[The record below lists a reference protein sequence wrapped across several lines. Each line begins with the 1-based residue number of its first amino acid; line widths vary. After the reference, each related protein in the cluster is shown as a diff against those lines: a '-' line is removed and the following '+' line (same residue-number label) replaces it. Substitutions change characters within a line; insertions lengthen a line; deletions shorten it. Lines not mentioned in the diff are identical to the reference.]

1 MKRGLMVGAI
11 IFSVLFLALGSIT
24 AQEPQQQK
32 PPEEQK
38 PAEPTEKPLEPG
50 WFSLDCCIGV
60 IDAKIAEGKGVV
72 QDALGIGIAGYLETT
87 YVWGSRHPQDP
98 SFLSGRYFYEDFNK
112 MQFNDFHIA
121 LSKPEKDWGV
131 GFQLSGDF
139 GRTGQLL
146 REATLWGKTFHKEPS
161 AELRESYITTT
172 IPIGAGIQFKGG
184 LFVTP
189 LGTEIIPAPG
199 NYNDT
204 ITRSFAFNYAVPLRH
219 LGTLFT
225 YPALKTLSVSGGL
238 VTGWDDPYDNNHAP
252 SFLGGVNFTPMD
264 SFALA
269 SNIIVGPEQRG
280 NDGRQRVT
288 WSNVATIKPMDLLTI
303 FLEYTFGAE
312 AKAPTPT
319 GNKDSYWHALA
330 GVFSYNWTD
339 RFNTAFRTEAF
350 FDMQA
355 ARTQGF
361 AATSPVHNV
370 YLGEVTF
377 SATYKLTKMFLARWE
392 FRHDWATRAVFKR
405 GENGASPNQNTVAF
419 QLIYTY

>member
-1 MKRGLMVGAI
+1 MKRGSMVRAI

-38 PAEPTEKPLEPG
+38 PAEPAEKPLEPG

-87 YVWGSRHPQDP
+87 YVWGSRHPKDP

-146 REATLWGKTFHKEPS
+146 REATLWGPTLQKEPS

-172 IPIGAGIQFKGG
+172 IPLGSGIQFKGG

-189 LGTEIIPAPG
+189 LGTEILPVPG
-199 NYNDT
+199 NYNDQ
-204 ITRSFAFNYAVPLRH
+204 ITRSFAFNYGVPLRH

-225 YPALKTLSVSGGL
+225 YQALKTLSVSGGL
-238 VTGWDDPYDNNHAP
+238 VTGWDDPYDNNGTP

-264 SFALA
+264 SFGLA
-269 SNIIVGPEQRG
+269 SYIVAGPEQFH
-280 NDGRQRVT
+280 NEKHTRVT
-288 WSNVATIKPMDLLTI
+288 WSNVATVKPMDLLTLY
-303 FLEYTFGAE
+303 LEYTFGVE
-312 AKAPTPT
+312 QKASTPT
-319 GNKDSYWHALA
+319 GTKNAQWYAFSVVGSY
-330 GVFSYNWTD
+330 SWTD
-339 RFNTAFRTEAF
+339 RFSTSLRTELFLDQGAS
-350 FDMQA
+350 
-355 ARTQGF
+355 RTQGF
-361 AATSPVHNV
+361 AATKPIFNV
-370 YLGEVTF
+370 ALGEVTL
-377 SATYKLTKMFLARWE
+377 AGTYKLTKMFLARAE
-392 FRHDWATRAVFKR
+392 FRQDWATRSVFKR
-405 GENGASPNQNTVAF
+405 GANNASPNQTTLAF